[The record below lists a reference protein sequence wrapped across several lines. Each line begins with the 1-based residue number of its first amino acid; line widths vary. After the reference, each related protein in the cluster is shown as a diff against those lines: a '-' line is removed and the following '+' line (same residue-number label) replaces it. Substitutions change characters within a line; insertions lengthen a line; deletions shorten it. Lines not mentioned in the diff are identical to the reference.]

1 MTQLRKKSK
10 KKCEWMKMTK
20 KELLDMLTNIAIE
33 YRKESYDSVFNRN
46 THMNNLGSIAKVISI
61 DAQDI
66 IDAVVVDFINYVG
79 SYQGLDWGLYTKDLV
94 DGKKELRVEDE

>member
-1 MTQLRKKSK
+1 M
-10 KKCEWMKMTK
+10 MTK

-33 YRKESYDSVFNRN
+33 YRKDSFDSVFNRN
-46 THMNNLGSIAKVISI
+46 THMNNLGSMSEVINCI

-79 SYQGLDWGLYTKDLV
+79 SYQGLDWGLYTKDLIK
-94 DGKKELRVEDE
+94 DKNIKIKNKE